1 MEPEEQPIESAIEV
15 EDVEALDLS
24 PSVAKLIQSFAPDE
38 EVQALDL
45 VRALLQSHLHY
56 GENGAEAKLR
66 DLEAAVSKAEF
77 RPVEEW
83 VRQVDQLY
91 RPETPLVL
99 HGRLVLLGLSL
110 LDQDLARQLSTNAF
124 LYAMVQEISEP
135 VDSLLTTEALPLWQ
149 HLRRSITP
157 ESDAVPTHTD
167 YPATVDELGREGFA
181 EGLAERMRRI
191 RGRQK
196 GAFLLHIHGPWG
208 SGKTSVLNFLSA
220 SLKGESDAGTPSEF
234 PRWVVVDF
242 NAWQHQRIEAPWWSL
257 MDAVFRDAVSQLN
270 EMNKRRRAGW
280 LWIWEHVWR
289 LKTGRLHYYIAIAL
303 FFWALAVLLWF
314 ATREPGGDPTSL
326 DAIAGYAKALSGTIA
341 LIATVW
347 GIILG
352 LTRSLLPGSAR
363 AARSFIDSTRDP
375 LRHLAKHFEDL
386 VGWIDKPVAIL
397 VDDLDRCQGSYAVEL
412 LEGIQTLFNK
422 ANVSYVIAADR
433 RWLCTS
439 YEEAYKAF
447 AETVTEPGRDLGNLF
462 LEKTFQFSVSL
473 PRLLPDLQSQY
484 WQHLISIGVG
494 QSEQQLMLEQ
504 ARTDARDRV
513 QQMASEED
521 ALAELRRDDLDPV
534 YEQALREAVVVRLA
548 APDVE
553 AQVQHTLRPFASLLE
568 PNPRAMKRLVNAY
581 GVQRMVDILR
591 GESTEPRKLALWT
604 IVVMRWPRLAKY
616 LERNPEMVAHVG
628 SEALPEDKIDNEL
641 VKLVELF
648 RDEEVRRVIHGEGD
662 EGPLVEAPLDEED
675 IRGLTG
681 LRTTDTSVRVVA

>member
-38 EVQALDL
+38 KVEALDL
-45 VRALLQSHLHY
+45 VRALLKTHLHY
-56 GENGAEAKLR
+56 GQNGAGAKLR
-66 DLEAAVSKAEF
+66 DLEASVSKAES
-77 RPVEEW
+77 RPVEDW

-91 RPETPLVL
+91 RPETTLEL
-99 HGRLVLLGLSL
+99 HGRLIILGLSL
-110 LDQDLARQLSTNAF
+110 LDENLARQLSANAF
-124 LYAMVQEISEP
+124 LYAVVQEISDP
-135 VDSLLTTEALPLWQ
+135 VDSLLTSEALPLWQ
-149 HLRRSITP
+149 HLRRLITP
-157 ESDAVPTHTD
+157 ESGAVPTHTD
-167 YPATVDELGREGFA
+167 YPTMVDQLGRRGFA

-191 RGRQK
+191 RERQD

-234 PRWVVVDF
+234 PGWVVVDF

-257 MDAVFRDAVSQLN
+257 MDAVFRDAVSQ
-270 EMNKRRRAGW
+270 MNNRRRAGW

-289 LKTGRLHYYIAIAL
+289 LKTGRLHYYIAIAV
-303 FFWALAVLLWF
+303 FFWALAVLLWI
-314 ATREPGGDPTSL
+314 ATREPGAEPTSL
-326 DAIAGYAKALSGTIA
+326 DTMAGYAKAFSGTIA

-375 LRHLAKHFEDL
+375 LRHLAKHFTQL
-386 VGWIDKPVAIL
+386 VDRIEQPVAIL
-397 VDDLDRCQGSYAVEL
+397 IDDLDRCQGSYAVEL

-422 ANVSYVIAADR
+422 ADVTYVIAADR

-447 AETVTEPGRDLGNLF
+447 AKSVTEPGRDLGNLF

-484 WQHLISIGVG
+484 WQHLISIGAD
-494 QSEQQLMLEQ
+494 QSEQQAMLEQ
-504 ARTDARDRV
+504 ARRDAGQRV

-521 ALAELRRDDLDPV
+521 ALAELRRDDLDAV
-534 YEQALREAVVVRLA
+534 QMQALREAVVVRLA

-553 AQVQHTLRPFASLLE
+553 AQVQHTLEPFAPLLE

-591 GESTEPRKLALWT
+591 GGRTEPRRLALWT

-628 SEALPEDKIDNEL
+628 SGALPEDKIDEEL

-648 RDEEVRRVIHGEGD
+648 RDEEVRRVVHGEGD